1 MSAKT
6 WGIVGAV
13 VVLAAAGTVTA
24 LLVGGGGGTTEYKS
38 LPTCDKL
45 SSAVAGKPAFHV
57 GQNVTNAADIRGLH
71 PAYTNIRCETAD
83 DATAVEVDLYGASNL
98 NPLTTNLYPD
108 KQVHDGAWRA
118 KDIFGHN
125 QLTALTPDIAYGSLD
140 YAGATCT
147 VEQVKHNAEVMLTV
161 PLPKQTAVGQSK
173 ARCKQIAQEQMSR
186 VMDAAL

>member
-1 MSAKT
+1 MNART
-6 WGIVGAV
+6 WGIIGAV
-13 VVLAAAGTVTA
+13 AVLAIAGTTTA
-24 LLVGGGGGTTEYKS
+24 LLLRGGGTSDYKS

-45 SSAVAGKPAFHV
+45 AGAVQGKPAFHV
-57 GQNVTNAADIRGLH
+57 GQNVTHAEPFHGLD

-83 DATAVEVDLYGASNL
+83 GATFVEVDLYQQGAMD
-98 NPLTTNLYPD
+98 PLTTNKYPD

-118 KDIFGHN
+118 RDIFGHN

-140 YAGATCT
+140 YAGRTCT

-161 PLPKQTAVGQSK
+161 PMAKGSAPGAWKTV
-173 ARCKQIAQEQMSR
+173 CKQVAQQQMPK